1 MPRHTS
7 FEGRSDAYANRSDEE
22 GDTAVCTCRQQ
33 CGRKG
38 LNTQIKSRDQ
48 SNSDS
53 HMHTSEEDDEQ
64 QQAGRQRCISGDFE
78 RSGGG
83 KR

>member
-33 CGRKG
+33 CGLKG
-38 LNTQIKSRDQ
+38 LNAQIIS
-48 SNSDS
+48 SNDS
-53 HMHTSEEDDEQ
+53 NHTSNDDSNEDD
-64 QQAGRQRCISGDFE
+64 DTH
-78 RSGGG
+78 
-83 KR
+83 